1 MFGGTADEPGLD
13 LVVDA
18 YTQAANGR
26 VIVTAAIYA
35 DVERVG
41 DVFTGEAGGI
51 QPVKVY
57 ISMLADYDEQATTL
71 SSIPRRRKKL
81 RITFP
86 SAARPALARSRP
98 RARLAELK

>member
-1 MFGGTADEPGLD
+1 MFAGTADEPGLD

-41 DVFTGEAGGI
+41 DLFT
-51 QPVKVY
+51 
-57 ISMLADYDEQATTL
+57 
-71 SSIPRRRKKL
+71 
-81 RITFP
+81 
-86 SAARPALARSRP
+86 
-98 RARLAELK
+98 ELDPLG

>member
-1 MFGGTADEPGLD
+1 
-13 LVVDA
+13 
-18 YTQAANGR
+18 

-57 ISMLADYDEQATTL
+57 ISMLADYDEQRPLFLPSHAAAKNADHFPECRSPSTCQKSTA
-71 SSIPRRRKKL
+71 R
-81 RITFP
+81 TF
-86 SAARPALARSRP
+86 SGTQI
-98 RARLAELK
+98 